1 MIQTLAF
8 IGVGGALGAML
19 RYVVVLASSRVFG
32 VGFPYGTMTV
42 NIVGSIIMGMV
53 VAHTMHE
60 ASLSDEMR
68 ALIITGF
75 LGGFTTFSAFSL
87 DVVSLFERGD
97 NMAVVGY
104 IMGSIILS
112 VVGLMLGMS
121 VVRP

>member
-1 MIQTLAF
+1 MQTLLF
-8 IGVGGALGAML
+8 IGAGGALGAVL
-19 RYVVVLASSRVFG
+19 RYLVVLASSRVFG
-32 VGFPYGTMTV
+32 AGFPYGTMTV
-42 NIVGSIIMGMV
+42 NIVGSIVMGMI
-53 VAHTMHE
+53 VAHAMHHE
-60 ASLSDEMR
+60 SLSGEMR

-97 NMAVVGY
+97 NLAVIGY

-121 VVRP
+121 VVK